1 MSELKTIQLDPNI
14 SYEDRKAIV
23 QAAANLALEGMYP
36 TEQNIRDA
44 EAVAREEKTREQ
56 VIQEIIERHRK

>member
-14 SYEDRKAIV
+14 SYGDRKAIV